1 MPAVKSEPAA
11 IAELRLTTNT
21 AVAVWFLTVVMAR
34 IVAILFCQTSGL
46 LWPGFSLRKEKTM
59 KKKEQPPQG
68 KVLNPE
74 KDFSDKSQEKSDKD
88 AIIQEFFKGLE
99 RHF

>member
-1 MPAVKSEPAA
+1 
-11 IAELRLTTNT
+11 
-21 AVAVWFLTVVMAR
+21 
-34 IVAILFCQTSGL
+34 
-46 LWPGFSLRKEKTM
+46 M

-68 KVLNPE
+68 KVLNP
-74 KDFSDKSQEKSDKD
+74 KKPFSDKAQEKSDKD